1 MKLKKFLFLA
11 SAVMVLFS
19 ACEKTVEVT
28 GITISEASVSIEKG
42 DTTMLTATILPK
54 GAEGTVTWT
63 SSNPAVATVA
73 DGEVIGLTEG
83 TTNVVATVGTFN
95 ATCVV
100 TVTKET
106 MDPKASLKGSNY
118 YVIIM
123 DGTTASSIES
133 KIVGDLR
140 PNDVN
145 RFLHVWPDG
154 TSYSNGT
161 AVGPNF
167 FGEVEGWSTYIVGTL
182 GWSGG
187 GFNVRT
193 VPVDEN
199 DNVDENLALLASMKD
214 ITDHPEDYYLHIGIK
229 SKDNATHAII
239 LGGQTEVK
247 FAIGASGF
255 VDGAATYPALA
266 NFTRDGEW
274 QRVEIPVKTLTDMG
288 LSYSNIAKDPN
299 VFAFLS
305 GGVTGVTL
313 DLDAVFFYKK

>member
-140 PNDVN
+140 PNDVDK
-145 RFLHVWPDG
+145 FLYIWDG
-154 TSYSNGT
+154 TYSAGT
-161 AVGPNF
+161 STGPNF
-167 FGEVEGWSTYIVGTL
+167 FGEVEAWTSLTVASA
-182 GWSGG
+182 GWSGA
-187 GFNVRT
+187 GFNINST
-193 VPVDEN
+193 AN
-199 DNVDENLALLASMKD
+199 AALLTSMKD

-229 SKDNATHAII
+229 SKDNGIHAII

-255 VDGAATYPALA
+255 VDGAATYPALGD
-266 NFTRDGEW
+266 FTRDGEW
-274 QRVEIPVKTLTDMG
+274 QRVEIPVKTLTNMG
-288 LSYSNIAKDPN
+288 LSYSNFAANPN
-299 VFAFLS
+299 IFAFLS
-305 GGVTGVTL
+305 GGVTGTTL

>member
-11 SAVMVLFS
+11 SAAVFMFS
-19 ACEKTVEVT
+19 ACTTEVEVT

-42 DTTMLTATILPK
+42 DTTTLTATILPK
-54 GAEGTVTWT
+54 GAEGTITWT
-63 SSNPAVATVA
+63 SSNPAVASVT

-123 DGTTASSIES
+123 DGVTAASIES

-140 PNDVN
+140 PNDVDK
-145 RFLHVWPDG
+145 FLYIWDG
-154 TSYSNGT
+154 TYNAGT
-161 AVGPNF
+161 SSGPNF
-167 FGEVEGWSTYIVGTL
+167 FGEVEAWTSLTVASS
-182 GWSGG
+182 GWSGA
-187 GFNVRT
+187 GFNINSAANADV
-193 VPVDEN
+193 
-199 DNVDENLALLASMKD
+199 LASMKD

-239 LGGQTEVK
+239 LGGQTDVK
-247 FAIGASGF
+247 FAIGANGF
-255 VDGAATYPALA
+255 VDGAVTYPALG

-288 LSYSNIAKDPN
+288 LSYSNFSNNPN

-305 GGVTGVTL
+305 GGVTGTTL

>member
-11 SAVMVLFS
+11 SAAMVLFS

-63 SSNPAVATVA
+63 SSNPAVATVNN
-73 DGEVIGLTEG
+73 GEVIGLTEG
-83 TTNVVATVGTFN
+83 TTNVVATVGSFN

-100 TVTKET
+100 TVTKES
-106 MDPKASLKGSNY
+106 MDPKSSLKGSNY

-123 DGTTASSIES
+123 DGVTAASIES

-140 PNDVN
+140 PNDVD

-187 GFNVRT
+187 GFNINSAANADV
-193 VPVDEN
+193 
-199 DNVDENLALLASMKD
+199 LASMKD
-214 ITDHPEDYYLHIGIK
+214 ITDNPEDYYLHIGIK

-239 LGGQTEVK
+239 LDGQTSVK

-255 VDGAATYPALA
+255 VDGAVTYPALA

-288 LSYSNIAKDPN
+288 LTYSNIIKDPN

-305 GGVTGVTL
+305 GGVTGTTL

>member
-11 SAVMVLFS
+11 SAAVFMFS
-19 ACEKTVEVT
+19 ACTTEVEVT

-42 DTTMLTATILPK
+42 DTTTLTATILPK
-54 GAEGTVTWT
+54 GAEGTITWT
-63 SSNPAVATVA
+63 SSNPAVASVT

-123 DGTTASSIES
+123 DGVTAASIES

-145 RFLHVWPDG
+145 RFMYIWE
-154 TSYSNGT
+154 NGT
-161 AVGPNF
+161 AYSSGTSVGPNF
-167 FGEVEGWSTYIVGTL
+167 FGEVESWTSLVVASL
-182 GWSGG
+182 GWSGA
-187 GFNVRT
+187 GFNVRS

-229 SKDNATHAII
+229 SKDNAIHAII

-255 VDGAATYPALA
+255 VDGANTLPALG

-288 LSYSNIAKDPN
+288 LSYSNFAKNPN
-299 VFAFLS
+299 IFAFLS
-305 GGVTGVTL
+305 GGVTGTTL